1 MEKCEKRW
9 QVVLDTTVPF
19 LEREANLFNN
29 YYVLWFAL

>member
-1 MEKCEKRW
+1 MEKCEKGW

-19 LEREANLFNN
+19 LERSKSFNN